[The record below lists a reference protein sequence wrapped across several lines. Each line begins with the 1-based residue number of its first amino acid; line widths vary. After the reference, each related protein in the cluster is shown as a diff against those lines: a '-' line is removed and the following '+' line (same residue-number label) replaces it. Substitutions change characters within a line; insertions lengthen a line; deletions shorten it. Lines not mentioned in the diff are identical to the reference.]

1 MGRSGAY
8 GEALADRFG
17 LKKPQF
23 IVTRTIRKAETA
35 VTQLKCDDADQG
47 LTDPIPR
54 EDGYLV
60 GVQIRAVPE
69 HELWMDGR
77 SVRHEPFAAGVTS
90 FYDLRRDP
98 IARLISPYHCLMFYF
113 PRAVFDAVA
122 DDGEVARIGDLHPR
136 PGIGSDDPIMR
147 ALAMSLLPA
156 LDEPAQISRLFFE
169 HVTVAAAV
177 HVATT
182 YGGMR
187 SARPFSAGGLAPW
200 QVRRATEVLSANLD
214 GELPQRQIAAECGLS
229 SGHFSRAFKQSTGL
243 APHQWLQRRR
253 IEVAQGLLSSSQ
265 IPLCDVALASGFA
278 DQSHFTRSF
287 TQTVGISP
295 GSWRRNVRHSGRD
308 TWFA

>member
-17 LKKPQF
+17 LKNPPF
-23 IVTRTIRKAETA
+23 IVTRTIRKAGAA
-35 VTQLKCDDADQG
+35 VTLLKCDDANRV

-54 EDGYLV
+54 EDGYLL

-77 SVRHEPFAAGVTS
+77 PVRHEPFAAGVTS

-98 IARLISPYHCLMFYF
+98 IARLISPYFCLMFYF

-122 DDGEVARIGDLHPR
+122 DDGEVARIGDLHPP
-136 PGIGSDDPIMR
+136 PGVGRDDPIMR
-147 ALAMSLLPA
+147 ALATSLLPA
-156 LDEPAQISRLFFE
+156 LDKPDQISRVFFE
-169 HVTVAAAV
+169 HVILAAAI

-182 YGGMR
+182 YGEMR
-187 SARPFSAGGLAPW
+187 SARPSSAGGLATW

-214 GELPQRQIAAECGLS
+214 GELSQRQIAAECGLS
-229 SGHFSRAFKQSTGL
+229 PGHFSRAFKQSTGL

-253 IEVAQGLLSSSQ
+253 IEVAQVLLSSSQ
-265 IPLCDVALASGFA
+265 MPLSDVALASGFA
-278 DQSHFTRSF
+278 DQSHFTRAF
-287 TQTVGISP
+287 TRAVGISP
-295 GSWRRNVRHSGRD
+295 GSWRRNVRHSGRN
-308 TWFA
+308 T